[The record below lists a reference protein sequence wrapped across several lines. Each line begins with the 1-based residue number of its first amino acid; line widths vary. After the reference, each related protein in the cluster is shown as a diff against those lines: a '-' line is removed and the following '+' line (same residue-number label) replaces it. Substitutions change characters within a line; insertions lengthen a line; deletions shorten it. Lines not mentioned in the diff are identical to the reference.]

1 MYLQKYLEAHTLN
14 LLACAIMQLQPHLQQ
29 GSHTFVMLY
38 AVHSTSSLEDSSF
51 QKISFFIVV
60 CQQRKLAVILTLQEE

>member
-1 MYLQKYLEAHTLN
+1 MYLQKDLEAHTLN
-14 LLACAIMQLQPHLQQ
+14 LLACAIMQLQPHLQHRL
-29 GSHTFVMLY
+29 HTFVMFY

-60 CQQRKLAVILTLQEE
+60 FQQRKLAVILTLQEE